1 MYLKLAPAVNCR
13 RALFDVLE
21 RLLALPNNASMAHPV
36 LRCLEM
42 QNLAARIDRLP
53 AELAEFVRV
62 LRDNLVPKQVTLQY
76 ITEFGLRQGVNQS
89 SD

>member
-1 MYLKLAPAVNCR
+1 
-13 RALFDVLE
+13 
-21 RLLALPNNASMAHPV
+21 
-36 LRCLEM
+36 
-42 QNLAARIDRLP
+42 
-53 AELAEFVRV
+53 VRV